1 MGLYEYNEKELI
13 MMFHTA
19 LRNVG
24 LYTSISFALL
34 GISRFY
40 RTNKKIYIYNIGF
53 ISLSILFLSIAIYL
67 SNNLIN
73 DITLLLNNIEDSE
86 KSILHKWL
94 LVPNVLF
101 YMDIILL
108 LFTVYTLYRQF

>member
-40 RTNKKIYIYNIGF
+40 RTNKKYIKQKKPKQ
-53 ISLSILFLSIAIYL
+53 
-67 SNNLIN
+67 
-73 DITLLLNNIEDSE
+73 
-86 KSILHKWL
+86 KSK
-94 LVPNVLF
+94 
-101 YMDIILL
+101 
-108 LFTVYTLYRQF
+108 